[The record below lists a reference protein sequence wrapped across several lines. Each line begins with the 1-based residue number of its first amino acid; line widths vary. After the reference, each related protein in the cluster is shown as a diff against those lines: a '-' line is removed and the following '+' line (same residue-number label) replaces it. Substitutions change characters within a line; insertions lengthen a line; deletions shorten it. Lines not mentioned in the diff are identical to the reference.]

1 MKALKYLGDT
11 VLDHLPDEVEV
22 GLDKPLYDLTV
33 SLLPVIQLPTLGVH
47 DWYLR
52 QQVDWLHWG
61 HRVTGAAC
69 LAFSSNLRRKDFKE
83 LNILSKELL

>member
-47 DWYLR
+47 DW
-52 QQVDWLHWG
+52 
-61 HRVTGAAC
+61 
-69 LAFSSNLRRKDFKE
+69 NLW
-83 LNILSKELL
+83 